1 MRTASAER
9 GGTDMT
15 LLLIRHGE
23 TPLNAAR
30 VLQPADTPLSPRGLE
45 QAIALAQRLAGAG
58 IAGIVSSDL
67 PRARQTAGAIAA
79 ACGRPITV
87 LPLLQERNFGAL
99 RGQPYAGLGFDPL
112 RMAEAPEGGESQAQF
127 ELRAASAFEALLPLR
142 RRAGGPLAVVTHG
155 LVLREWLQRG
165 PLQLGSL
172 PPVTHLGN
180 TSITMVTAQP
190 PHRVLRL
197 NDTEHL
203 DESVRDN
210 PRGLDGG

>member
-1 MRTASAER
+1 
-9 GGTDMT
+9 MT

-58 IAGIVSSDL
+58 IAGVVSSDL

-79 ACGRPITV
+79 ACGLPITV

-99 RGQPYAGLGFDPL
+99 RGRPYDSFDFDPL
-112 RMAEAPEGGESQAQF
+112 RMLEAPEGGESQAQF
-127 ELRAASAFEALLPLR
+127 GLRAAAAFEALLPLR

-155 LVLREWLQRG
+155 L
-165 PLQLGSL
+165 LQLGAL
-172 PPVTHLGN
+172 AMPTHVAN
-180 TSITMVTAQP
+180 TSITIVTAQP
-190 PHRVLRL
+190 PHRVLRI

-203 DESVRDN
+203 DETVRDN
-210 PRGLDGG
+210 PRGLEGG

>member
-1 MRTASAER
+1 
-9 GGTDMT
+9 MT

-45 QAIALAQRLAGAG
+45 QACALAQRLAGAG
-58 IAGIVSSDL
+58 IAGVVSSDL

-79 ACGRPITV
+79 ACGLPITV

-99 RGQPYAGLGFDPL
+99 RGRPYESFDFDPL
-112 RMAEAPEGGESQAQF
+112 RMLEAPEGGESQAQF
-127 ELRAASAFEALLPLR
+127 ELRAAAAFEALLPLR

-155 LVLREWLQRG
+155 LLLRAWLQR
-165 PLQLGSL
+165 PLQLGAL
-172 PPVTHLGN
+172 AMPTHVAN
-180 TSITMVTAQP
+180 TSITIVTAQP
-190 PHRVLRL
+190 PHRVLRI

-203 DESVRDN
+203 DETSHDN

>member
-1 MRTASAER
+1 
-9 GGTDMT
+9 MT

-45 QAIALAQRLAGAG
+45 QACALAQRLAGAG
-58 IAGIVSSDL
+58 IAGVVSSDL

-79 ACGRPITV
+79 ACGLPITA

-99 RGQPYAGLGFDPL
+99 RGRPYESFDFDPL
-112 RMAEAPEGGESQAQF
+112 RMLEAPEGGESQAQF
-127 ELRAASAFEALLPLR
+127 ELRAAAAFEALLPLR

-155 LVLREWLQRG
+155 LLLRAWLQR
-165 PLQLGSL
+165 PLQLGAL
-172 PPVTHLGN
+172 AMPTHVAN
-180 TSITMVTAQP
+180 TSITIVTAQP
-190 PHRVLRL
+190 PHRVLRI

-203 DESVRDN
+203 DETSRDN

>member
-1 MRTASAER
+1 
-9 GGTDMT
+9 MT

-45 QAIALAQRLAGAG
+45 QAIALAQRLASAG
-58 IAGIVSSDL
+58 IAGVVSSDL

-79 ACGRPITV
+79 ACGLPITV
-87 LPLLQERNFGAL
+87 LPLLQERNFGEL
-99 RGQPYAGLGFDPL
+99 RGRPYDSFDFDPL
-112 RMAEAPEGGESQAQF
+112 RMLDAPVGGESQAQF
-127 ELRAASAFEALLPLR
+127 ERRATAAFEALLPLR

-155 LVLREWLQRG
+155 LLLRAWLQR
-165 PLQLGSL
+165 PLQLGAL
-172 PPVTHLGN
+172 AMPTHVAN

-190 PHRVLRL
+190 PHRVLRI

-203 DESVRDN
+203 DDTARDN

>member
-1 MRTASAER
+1 
-9 GGTDMT
+9 MT

-30 VLQPADTPLSPRGLE
+30 VLQPANTPLSPRGLE

-58 IAGIVSSDL
+58 IAGVVSSDL

-79 ACGRPITV
+79 ACGRPIAV

-99 RGQPYAGLGFDPL
+99 RGRPYDSFAFDPL
-112 RMAEAPEGGESQAQF
+112 RMLEAPAGGESQADF
-127 ELRAASAFEALLPLR
+127 ARRAAAAFEALLPLR

-155 LVLREWLQRG
+155 LVLREWLLHG
-165 PLQLGSL
+165 PLQLGGL
-172 PPVTHLGN
+172 AVPAHLGN
-180 TSITMVTAQP
+180 TSITVAASQP
-190 PHRVLRL
+190 PHSVMRL

-203 DESVRDN
+203 DAATRDN
-210 PRGLDGG
+210 PSGLDGG

>member
-1 MRTASAER
+1 
-9 GGTDMT
+9 MT

-45 QAIALAQRLAGAG
+45 QACALAQRLAGAG
-58 IAGIVSSDL
+58 IAGVVSSDL

-79 ACGRPITV
+79 ACGLPITV

-99 RGQPYAGLGFDPL
+99 RGRPYESFDFDPL
-112 RMAEAPEGGESQAQF
+112 RMLEAPEGGESQAQF
-127 ELRAASAFEALLPLR
+127 ELRAAAAFEALLPLR

-155 LVLREWLQRG
+155 LLLRAWLQR
-165 PLQLGSL
+165 PLQLGAL
-172 PPVTHLGN
+172 AMPTHVAN
-180 TSITMVTAQP
+180 TSITIVTAQP
-190 PHRVLRL
+190 PHRVLRI

-203 DESVRDN
+203 DETSRDN

>member
-1 MRTASAER
+1 
-9 GGTDMT
+9 MT

-30 VLQPADTPLSPRGLE
+30 VLQPADTPLSPRGFE
-45 QAIALAQRLAGAG
+45 QACALAQRLAGAG
-58 IAGIVSSDL
+58 IAGIVCSDL

-79 ACGRPITV
+79 ACGLAVTV

-99 RGQPYAGLGFDPL
+99 RGRPYDSLDFDP
-112 RMAEAPEGGESQAQF
+112 MTMTEAPPEGESVADF

-155 LVLREWLQRG
+155 LVLREWLRR
-165 PLQLGSL
+165 PLQLDGL
-172 PPVTHLGN
+172 PLPSHIGN
-180 TSITMVTAQP
+180 TSITMVTARP
-190 PHRVLRL
+190 PHRVLRI

-203 DESVRDN
+203 DGPVRDN
-210 PRGLDGG
+210 PNGLDAG

>member
-1 MRTASAER
+1 
-9 GGTDMT
+9 MT

-45 QAIALAQRLAGAG
+45 QAIALAQRLASAG
-58 IAGIVSSDL
+58 IAGVVSSDL

-79 ACGRPITV
+79 ACGLPITV
-87 LPLLQERNFGAL
+87 LPLLQERNFGEL
-99 RGQPYAGLGFDPL
+99 RGRPYDSFDFDPL
-112 RMAEAPEGGESQAQF
+112 RMLDAPVGGESQAQF
-127 ELRAASAFEALLPLR
+127 ELRAAAAFEALLPLR

-155 LVLREWLQRG
+155 LVLREWLRA
-165 PLQLGSL
+165 PLQLGPL
-172 PPVTHLGN
+172 PAPAHVAN

-190 PHRVLRL
+190 PHRVLRI

-203 DESVRDN
+203 DEKLRDN
-210 PRGLDGG
+210 PRALDGG

>member
-1 MRTASAER
+1 
-9 GGTDMT
+9 MT

-45 QAIALAQRLAGAG
+45 QACALAQRLAGAG
-58 IAGIVSSDL
+58 IAGVVSSDL

-79 ACGRPITV
+79 ACGLPITV

-99 RGQPYAGLGFDPL
+99 RGRSYDSFAFDPL
-112 RMAEAPEGGESQAQF
+112 RMLDAPEGGESQAQF
-127 ELRAASAFEALLPLR
+127 ELRAAAAFEALLPLR
-142 RRAGGPLAVVTHG
+142 RRAGGPLAVITHG
-155 LVLREWLQRG
+155 LLLRAWLHR
-165 PLQLGSL
+165 PLQLGAL
-172 PPVTHLGN
+172 AMPTHVAN

-190 PHRVLRL
+190 PHRVLRI

-203 DESVRDN
+203 DETSRDN

>member
-1 MRTASAER
+1 
-9 GGTDMT
+9 MT

-45 QAIALAQRLAGAG
+45 QACALAQRLAGAG
-58 IAGIVSSDL
+58 IAGVVSSDL

-79 ACGRPITV
+79 ACGLPITV

-99 RGQPYAGLGFDPL
+99 RGRPYDSFDFDPL
-112 RMAEAPEGGESQAQF
+112 RMLEAPEGGESQAQF
-127 ELRAASAFEALLPLR
+127 ELRAAAAFEALLPLR

-155 LVLREWLQRG
+155 LLLRAWLQR
-165 PLQLGSL
+165 PLQLGAL
-172 PPVTHLGN
+172 AMPTHVAN
-180 TSITMVTAQP
+180 TSITIVTAQP
-190 PHRVLRL
+190 PHRVLRI

-203 DESVRDN
+203 DETSRDN

>member
-1 MRTASAER
+1 
-9 GGTDMT
+9 MT

-45 QAIALAQRLAGAG
+45 QACALAQRLAGAG
-58 IAGIVSSDL
+58 IAGVVSSDL

-79 ACGRPITV
+79 ACGLPITV

-99 RGQPYAGLGFDPL
+99 RGRSYDSFEADPL
-112 RMAEAPEGGESQAQF
+112 RMLEAPEGGESQAQF
-127 ELRAASAFEALLPLR
+127 ELRAAAAFEALLPLR

-155 LVLREWLQRG
+155 LLLRAWLHQ
-165 PLQLGSL
+165 PLQLGAL
-172 PPVTHLGN
+172 AMPMHVAN

-190 PHRVLRL
+190 PHRVLRI

-203 DESVRDN
+203 DETARDN

>member
-1 MRTASAER
+1 
-9 GGTDMT
+9 MT

-58 IAGIVSSDL
+58 IAGVVSSDL

-79 ACGRPITV
+79 ACGLPITV

-99 RGQPYAGLGFDPL
+99 RGRPYDSFEFDPL
-112 RMAEAPEGGESQAQF
+112 RMVDAPEGGESHAQF
-127 ELRAASAFEALLPLR
+127 ELRAAAAFEALLPLR

-155 LVLREWLQRG
+155 LLLRAWLQR
-165 PLQLGSL
+165 PLQLGPL
-172 PPVTHLGN
+172 PMPTHVAN
-180 TSITMVTAQP
+180 TSITIVTAQP
-190 PHRVLRL
+190 PHRVLRI

-203 DESVRDN
+203 GETVRDN
-210 PRGLDGG
+210 PRALDGG